1 MGEYQDLH
9 ERPDL
14 QAYEQIIK
22 QVRGVHSARIVA
34 DSSGVIQEI
43 HVMADPLRA
52 PKQVV
57 RDIES
62 AVMVQLGIAL
72 DHKKISVVQIKG
84 EGLPDGEMTLGRFR
98 WISLQVTTKG
108 ASARIKI
115 ELESEGRL
123 FSGEAAGPNTASNQL
138 KLVAEATIE
147 AVEAAVGGYRGLI
160 IEDLSKVQLA
170 GRQAVMVFVSQ
181 AGATDSET
189 LLGACIVRHDE
200 REAVGK
206 ATLSALNRRLAKIA
220 REQE

>member
-1 MGEYQDLH
+1 MGEFQDPH

-14 QAYEQIIK
+14 LAYEQVIK

-34 DSSGVIQEI
+34 NSEGAILEI
-43 HVMADPLRA
+43 HVLADPLRA

-62 AVMVQLGIAL
+62 AVMVQLGVAL
-72 DHKKISVVQIKG
+72 DHKKISIAQVKG
-84 EGLPDGEMTLGRFR
+84 EGMPEVEPTRGRFR

-108 ASARIKI
+108 ASARIKV

-123 FSGEAAGPNTASNQL
+123 FSGEAAGPNTAGNQL
-138 KLVAEATIE
+138 RLVAEATIE

-160 IEDLSKVQLA
+160 VEGLSEVQLA
-170 GRQAVMVFVSQ
+170 GRQAVLVVVSQ
-181 AGATDSET
+181 AGNTDSET

-206 ATLSALNRRLAKIA
+206 AALSALNRRLFKIA
-220 REQE
+220 REQD